1 VNDYDDL
8 EREQGRESR
17 RSEAR
22 DLTTT
27 FEQRDQLADA
37 PASVLEAAERFAQSK
52 QFSLD
57 ALLALKPRYYVERS
71 GSVVLVL
78 GFYASNGRVCGVK
91 YRALSSGK
99 RWAESGS
106 TYPRPMVLGD
116 LGSPD
121 WLVAEG
127 ETDAARL
134 HELTAGR
141 CAVLVLPAGAKT
153 FHRSYAGSIPRD
165 ATVYLMHDSDRYG
178 EEGARKAARVIGGRT
193 VRVAPPKPAKD
204 WCEWDGDTDALRRLV
219 ASKRAE
225 AQSRVRTFAEVLGSY
240 AQSRASEELEPIRLG
255 FASLDADLR
264 GVSAGQVLGI
274 AARTAV
280 GKTWLMG
287 SVLDN
292 IAVHPGLGKLVLSLE
307 MPAEEW
313 AERQVAI
320 ATGLA
325 PEQVEAAAKQGEFD
339 SLLPGALERLENA
352 VICEDPLA
360 LEELPSVFADARS
373 RLDAPLR
380 LVLIDYLG
388 LVGAQGKSDYERVSA
403 LGRGLKQLAK
413 AEMLALI
420 VAMQLSR
427 AGGDGSKPVT
437 LEMLRDSGVLEESC
451 DFVLGAWRPDKAQD
465 LTPAERDALR
475 DVMRVALLKNRKGRD
490 GRMVE
495 LHFYPGSRRLYE
507 PAEEGVT

>member
-8 EREQGRESR
+8 ERDHGRESR
-17 RSEAR
+17 GTEAR

-52 QFSLD
+52 RFSLD

-78 GFYASNGRVCGVK
+78 GFYAPNGRVCGVK

-178 EEGARKAARVIGGRT
+178 EEGACKAARVIGGRT

-240 AQSRASEELEPIRLG
+240 AQSRANEELEPIRLG

-264 GVSAGQVLGI
+264 GVSAGQGGLSTTSGNASRCQRERQHRHRT
-274 AARTAV
+274 AARR
-280 GKTWLMG
+280 
-287 SVLDN
+287 
-292 IAVHPGLGKLVLSLE
+292 P
-307 MPAEEW
+307 
-313 AERQVAI
+313 
-320 ATGLA
+320 
-325 PEQVEAAAKQGEFD
+325 
-339 SLLPGALERLENA
+339 
-352 VICEDPLA
+352 
-360 LEELPSVFADARS
+360 RS
-373 RLDAPLR
+373 PR
-380 LVLIDYLG
+380 
-388 LVGAQGKSDYERVSA
+388 
-403 LGRGLKQLAK
+403 GRG
-413 AEMLALI
+413 
-420 VAMQLSR
+420 
-427 AGGDGSKPVT
+427 G
-437 LEMLRDSGVLEESC
+437 
-451 DFVLGAWRPDKAQD
+451 
-465 LTPAERDALR
+465 
-475 DVMRVALLKNRKGRD
+475 RKGPRRTQRRIALD
-490 GRMVE
+490 DEKR
-495 LHFYPGSRRLYE
+495 GSRVPTRAPI
-507 PAEEGVT
+507 PAREG